1 MFTVVIT
8 EQAHLDNIKQ
18 YESFLTPFLNNPQIA
33 FCRWEHS
40 GRRLAEAVPE
50 LYNTVSRH
58 EKWRMVILCDEE
70 GLDKENPFDIV
81 GYTDP
86 EKPED
91 MEDDA
96 YLEMRRQARIAAY
109 TQAARKPLTRLV
121 TWLCQAPLVTE
132 GIHNARD
139 LDPEYGEYLAQN
151 QAKSALRKEIIGD
164 DVLEIALP
172 SEILCV
178 AKRCIS
184 REPYDIQNAW
194 TLHQGVMYS
203 RFYDW
208 NLYFDKMR
216 YLIFDILPNNHRN
229 YTMDYIRFLY
239 AVMLLAANEIPMSV
253 LNPNRVY
260 TLDCLNDE
268 QALKRLLRSYD
279 DKLASTLAKIQADIF
294 KLENKPK
301 ARLSDRDAAAIF
313 CSKVT
318 VPVSMLGT
326 FNTDTLYV
334 TDMDIGLSGDCPKDE
349 MTKWDTLYKATRK
362 ALIRF
367 FKMPQR
373 ALRKATVDFHRL
385 NKADL
390 DDAGR
395 LNEYQLEDVA
405 DHTAEEEL
413 KMVDTHTCD
422 SYDIDR
428 YNKKLDAQNKRVR
441 TVIEKRMTRKW
452 TITLGVLALACYLIG
467 FLPMFLSNIRAARGL
482 LFALFFF
489 LVGAGA
495 MALTAFVALFFLKN
509 PLRASV
515 SWYNGIMG
523 KIVREVE
530 ASLGNYS
537 KYLSHACNVMRGN
550 SVLNFCKNLEHPDA
564 ATIRIL
570 RKHEMDVL
578 CVREEMQDIFAM
590 FLSPEE
596 ANVDIADS
604 YPYDFTRPVDFSYPV
619 PFEQIHSSRIEFL
632 QKGNMV
638 SIPVDFVKCM
648 YVRREDLHD

>member
-8 EQAHLDNIKQ
+8 EQAHLDSIKQ
-18 YESFLTPFLNNPQIA
+18 YETFLSPFLNNPQIA

-40 GRRLAEAVPE
+40 GRRHAEAVPE
-50 LYNTVSRH
+50 LYTTVARH
-58 EKWRMVILCDEE
+58 EKWRMVVLCDEE
-70 GLDKENPFDIV
+70 GLEKENPFDIV

-91 MEDDA
+91 MDYDA
-96 YLEMRRQARIAAY
+96 YLEMRREARIAAY
-109 TQAARKPLTRLV
+109 TAASRKPLTRLV
-121 TWLCQAPLVTE
+121 TWLCQAPLITE
-132 GIHNARD
+132 GMHHAQD

-151 QAKSALRKEIIGD
+151 QAKSALRKGIVGDEVPEIT
-164 DVLEIALP
+164 LP
-172 SEILCV
+172 SEVLCV
-178 AKRCIS
+178 AKRCIV

-194 TLHQGVMYS
+194 SMDQSVIYS

-216 YLIFDILPNNHRN
+216 YLIFDILPKNHRS

-239 AVMLLAANEIPMSV
+239 AVMLLSANEIPMSA

-268 QALKRLLRSYD
+268 RALKKLLRNYD
-279 DKLASTLAKIQADIF
+279 DKLASTLAKIRADIF
-294 KLENKPK
+294 NIENKPK
-301 ARLSDRDAAAIF
+301 PRLSDRDAAAIF

-318 VPVSMLGT
+318 VPVNMLGT
-326 FNTDTLYV
+326 FNKDTLFV
-334 TDMDIGLSGDCPKDE
+334 TEMNIGLSGDCPQKEED
-349 MTKWDTLYKATRK
+349 KWTTLYRGTRR
-362 ALIRF
+362 ALVRYL
-367 FKMPQR
+367 KMPQR
-373 ALRKATVDFHRL
+373 ALRKATVDFRRM
-385 NKADL
+385 NRADL
-390 DDAGR
+390 SSAGR

-422 SYDIDR
+422 AYDIDR
-428 YNKKLDAQNKRVR
+428 YNKKLDAQNKRVH

-452 TITLGVLALACYLIG
+452 TITLGILALACYLIG
-467 FLPMFLSNIRAARGL
+467 FLPLFLSNIRAERGI
-482 LFALFFF
+482 LFALIFF
-489 LVGAGA
+489 LAGAGV
-495 MALTAFVALFFLKN
+495 MALTAYISLFFLKK
-509 PLRASV
+509 PLRASI

-523 KIVREVE
+523 GITREVE
-530 ASLGNYS
+530 ESLGNYS

-550 SVLNFCKNLEHPDA
+550 SVLNFRKETEHPDA

-578 CVREEMQDIFAM
+578 CVREEMQEIFSM
-590 FLSPEE
+590 FLTPGE
-596 ANVDIADS
+596 ATVDLANS

-619 PFEQIHSSRIEFL
+619 PYDQMQAARIEFL

-638 SIPVDFVKCM
+638 DVPVDFVKC
-648 YVRREDLHD
+648 VRIRREDLHD